1 VLRSRPV
8 LAIVFF
14 LLVTPVGLV
23 LRVLRDPLR
32 RRRQREVASY
42 WEPLTL

>member
-32 RRRQREVASY
+32 RRQREVASY